1 MLANGN
7 HHDVSVWLQTP
18 QPSRV
23 ALSYW
28 LSGSPDSKKSVI
40 EHTREKDENIA
51 LITLTGLRAG
61 STYKYTITVG
71 DRESMVAHPLQF
83 STQSLWRRRA
93 DPPSFTVAFGSCAYT
108 NDPETDPPGKAYGG
122 GYGIYE
128 TIRKQQPD
136 FMLWLGDNVYLRAHD
151 WSSRAGI
158 FARYRRTR
166 SQKPLQKL
174 LASTFHYATWDDHDF
189 GPNDSNWS
197 YVLKN
202 HTLDAFRGGIGRI
215 RQRACP
221 RLQASS
227 RSFPGATWIS
237 FPRQSVLPFRVQCAG
252 WSDKKLL
259 GSVQFNWLMDALSA
273 SRAPFKVVAGGG
285 QFLSP
290 FDRWEGYAQF
300 KTEQKRLIDTIV
312 QRRIPGVV
320 FLSGDRH
327 HTELVKIKPEG
338 FYPL

>member
-1 MLANGN
+1 M
-7 HHDVSVWLQTP
+7 
-18 QPSRV
+18 
-23 ALSYW
+23 
-28 LSGSPDSKKSVI
+28 
-40 EHTREKDENIA
+40 
-51 LITLTGLRAG
+51 
-61 STYKYTITVG
+61 
-71 DRESMVAHPLQF
+71 
-83 STQSLWRRRA
+83 
-93 DPPSFTVAFGSCAYT
+93 
-108 NDPETDPPGKAYGG
+108 
-122 GYGIYE
+122 
-128 TIRKQQPD
+128 
-136 FMLWLGDNVYLRAHD
+136 YLRAHD

-202 HTLDAFRGGIGRI
+202 HTLDAFRRYWPNPSAGLPSTPGVFTQFSWGDVDFFLLDNRYY
-215 RQRACP
+215 RS
-221 RLQASS
+221 ASNA
-227 RSFPGATWIS
+227 PDG
-237 FPRQSVLPFRVQCAG
+237 P
-252 WSDKKLL
+252 DKKLL

-338 FYPL
+338 FYPLYDFTSSPLTSRGATASGEWKSPVRVPGTLVTQKRNFGILKFTGPLKDRVLTLETRDNQGALLWTRTIRSQELQIPQVND